1 MCVRCRQA
9 RDAGRRE
16 LRRTH
21 LLHGDAL
28 HEQRVILRLRADRRD
43 ALGVGLLERAS
54 TLRARAILTLGGRRR
69 ARARRTWS
77 MTCRRNGE
85 SAAPVDGPR
94 RRCLR
99 IVRTSA
105 AQDMRARGPCD
116 EQQALGAA
124 LSSSQRREME
134 SLAPS
139 LGSPGETLYTEGTN
153 RTGKTSVWSDMN
165 SLGPLSL
172 GATSSLKAQVRGAHV
187 EVSRAMKS
195 EERSSLAVARAH
207 KDVLSARKR
216 SISLVQMGRM
226 TDRPPLSKARD
237 AQDVSSKKRN
247 FVLSRL
253 CARLPLPRARSEAA
267 GTWARTTRT
276 GNTPSRRRCTTRTCT
291 RNRFPAS
298 RAVRRARPLRA

>member
-105 AQDMRARGPCD
+105 AHDMSSSRGPCD
-116 EQQALGAA
+116 EQQALGAGA
-124 LSSSQRREME
+124 PSSSQRREME

-237 AQDVSSKKRN
+237 TQDISSK
-247 FVLSRL
+247 S
-253 CARLPLPRARSEAA
+253 
-267 GTWARTTRT
+267 GT
-276 GNTPSRRRCTTRTCT
+276 S
-291 RNRFPAS
+291 F
-298 RAVRRARPLRA
+298 